1 MHYPTYLLLSRD
13 TGADEKAK
21 LCTLRP
27 LLFPATRI
35 WIVRAGSRQRNCNE
49 VTFPPPHHTIPGVS
63 CPPSLTEQTQ
73 LYAVTPAKPNSA
85 QHTSSRNEG
94 CRPRPR
100 PQPQR
105 LRKQH
110 NNTHQNILRPR
121 EVAVAQ
127 RQCDTVVQVSAQHS
141 TAQHRAQGTEV
152 ELQRNSNSNTNSDS
166 ATVRQ
171 CDSATVRQCDSA
183 TVRQRTNERRRTTT
197 NANERTKG
205 TERKATN
212 VERRSQLTTQ
222 LTDCQHNNTTAP
234 QRQNSVGQSQLSK
247 IPLFVFQFTLN

>member
-1 MHYPTYLLLSRD
+1 MLLRVHYPTYLLLSRD

-171 CDSATVRQCDSA
+171 CDSATVRQ
-183 TVRQRTNERRRTTT
+183 RTNERRRTTT

-247 IPLFVFQFTLN
+247 IPLFVFSVHS

>member
-141 TAQHRAQGTEV
+141 TAQHSTAQGTGN
-152 ELQRNSNSNTNSDS
+152 RSRTSKGIRIRTPT

-171 CDSATVRQCDSA
+171 CDSATVRRCDNE
-183 TVRQRTNERRRTTT
+183 RTNDGERQQTQTNERKAQKERRRTS
-197 NANERTKG
+197 NDE
-205 TERKATN
+205 
-212 VERRSQLTTQ
+212 VSS
-222 LTDCQHNNTTAP
+222 QHN
-234 QRQNSVGQSQLSK
+234 
-247 IPLFVFQFTLN
+247 

>member
-1 MHYPTYLLLSRD
+1 MLLRVHYPTYLLLSRD

-152 ELQRNSNSNTNSDS
+152 ELQKEFEFEHQQ
-166 ATVRQ
+166 RQ
-171 CDSATVRQCDSA
+171 CDSATVRQCDGA
-183 TVRQRTNERRRTTT
+183 TTNERTTANDNKRKRTNERHRKKGDERRTTKS
-197 NANERTKG
+197 A
-205 TERKATN
+205 
-212 VERRSQLTTQ
+212 
-222 LTDCQHNNTTAP
+222 HNTTD
-234 QRQNSVGQSQLSK
+234 
-247 IPLFVFQFTLN
+247 

>member
-1 MHYPTYLLLSRD
+1 MRSPFLHLTIQSPAFLARRLS
-13 TGADEKAK
+13 
-21 LCTLRP
+21 
-27 LLFPATRI
+27 
-35 WIVRAGSRQRNCNE
+35 QNE
-49 VTFPPPHHTIPGVS
+49 
-63 CPPSLTEQTQ
+63 TQ

-171 CDSATVRQCDSA
+171 CDSATVRQ
-183 TVRQRTNERRRTTT
+183 RTNERRRTTT
-197 NANERTKG
+197 NANERTRGK
-205 TERKATN
+205 ERKATN

-247 IPLFVFQFTLN
+247 IPLFVFSVHS